1 MADDEKI
8 LSIVRLN
15 GPVLP
20 VDIAKGLKTN
30 ILIAS
35 AYLSELVARKK
46 IKISSVKVGGS
57 PVYYVPGQEA
67 KLDKFAEN
75 LNEKELRAY
84 EVLKEKKML
93 RDEQLTPL
101 MRVALR
107 QISDFA
113 VPLNVTFEGKQEL
126 FWKWYLVKDEEITP
140 LIQKELGGVE
150 KKEETK
156 ISEAVEEVVKEEPVL
171 QTKRRGRPKKDVLQA
186 EADLKPKQEIKQEQ
200 KILKTE
206 IKENLEKTK
215 VETKLKTEIKEE
227 QLKQNIET
235 KIPKTEKEEQKNQEK
250 LKLAAQ
256 EPIIENGFIAS
267 VQNFFKQKEIRI
279 LSEEIIKKSTEVNY
293 LVKIPSPVGE
303 LHYLCKAKDKKK
315 STDKDVSSALVEGQ
329 LKRVP
334 VVYLYSGSL
343 NAKAQQM
350 VKTEPFK
357 TMTLFK
363 I

>member
-186 EADLKPKQEIKQEQ
+186 DLKPKQEIKQEQ
-200 KILKTE
+200 KI
-206 IKENLEKTK
+206 EKPK
-215 VETKLKTEIKEE
+215 IETKQEP
-227 QLKQNIET
+227 LKQNIEV
-235 KIPKTEKEEQKNQEK
+235 KIEKPIIEQKIQEK
-250 LKLAAQ
+250 SKITAQ
-256 EPIIENGFIAS
+256 VAIENGFIAS
-267 VQNFFKQKEIRI
+267 VHNFFKQKEIRI

>member
-1 MADDEKI
+1 MCHSEIYLNLRTPLSVMTDDEKV

-46 IKISSVKVGGS
+46 VKISSVKVGGS
-57 PVYYVPGQEA
+57 PLYYMPGQEA
-67 KLDKFAEN
+67 KLDKFVEN

-113 VPLNVTFEGKQEL
+113 LPLTVTFDGKQEL
-126 FWKWYLVKDEEITP
+126 FWKWHLIKDDEITP
-140 LIQKELGGVE
+140 LIHKELDIVE
-150 KKEETK
+150 RKEEK
-156 ISEAVEEVVKEEPVL
+156 IAEKVEEVKEVVKEEAVL
-171 QTKRRGRPKKDVLQA
+171 QTKRRGRPKKEVLPV
-186 EADLKPKQEIKQEQ
+186 DLKPKQEIKQEQ
-200 KILKTE
+200 KL
-206 IKENLEKTK
+206 TK
-215 VETKLKTEIKEE
+215 QE
-227 QLKQNIET
+227 QLKPKIEA
-235 KIPKTEKEEQKNQEK
+235 KIPKMEELQEK
-250 LKLAAQ
+250 SKIAAQ
-256 EPIIENGFIAS
+256 EPVIEKDFIAS
-267 VQNFFKQKEIRI
+267 VQTFFKQKEIRV
-279 LSEEIIKKSTEVNY
+279 LSEEIIKKNEEVNY
-293 LVKIPSPVGE
+293 IVGIPSPVGE
-303 LHYLCKAKDKKK
+303 LQYLCKVNDKKK

-334 VVYLYSGSL
+334 VVYLHSGSL
-343 NAKAQQM
+343 SPKAQQM
-350 VKTEPFK
+350 IKTEPFK
-357 TMTLFK
+357 TMTCFK
-363 I
+363 IK